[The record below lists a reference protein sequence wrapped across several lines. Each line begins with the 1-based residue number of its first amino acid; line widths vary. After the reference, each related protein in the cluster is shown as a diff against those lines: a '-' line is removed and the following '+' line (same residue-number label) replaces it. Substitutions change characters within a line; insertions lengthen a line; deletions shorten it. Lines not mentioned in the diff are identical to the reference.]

1 MPSADTFTSA
11 CFPNGRKGITPPPRT
26 PAALLCPFL
35 NIFGFRLSCGL
46 NEVTAQ
52 RPTLPV
58 TFQRLPYDGIPK
70 DNGGFPVLWSAGAL
84 LPLLPHHPQA
94 ATLFWTCS
102 NVQARS
108 ATKPYCH
115 FCQ

>member
-52 RPTLPV
+52 RPRLPV

-84 LPLLPHHPQA
+84 LPLLRPTIVSKPHRRLPRLQA
-94 ATLFWTCS
+94 FTCWLAS
-102 NVQARS
+102 
-108 ATKPYCH
+108 
-115 FCQ
+115 